1 MSSDHRGSRRTGP
14 AFAAAVVNVVAGAA
28 VALCALQV
36 FLVLSGIP
44 LIPSDDAWVPPT
56 AVPQV
61 LQLDLPADAPRTEVT
76 VLPLWIRLLGISST
90 VLMTAMLVIALRAV
104 HHVARRS
111 AQGRPFAD
119 DVVRRLR
126 RVTVWLLV
134 LVGLRLL
141 VDVGTGAA
149 LQGWFTDHLDATGAG
164 GGLGLDVPSLSVPMI
179 VAAAVAATLAHA
191 FARGRDLV
199 DATDGLV

>member
-1 MSSDHRGSRRTGP
+1 M
-14 AFAAAVVNVVAGAA
+14 NVVVGAA

-36 FLVLSGIP
+36 FLVVSGIP
-44 LIPSDDAWVPPT
+44 VIPSDDAWVPPS
-56 AVPQV
+56 ALPQV
-61 LQLDLPADAPRTEVT
+61 LQLDLPVDALRTEVT
-76 VLPLWIRLLGISST
+76 VLPLWIRLLGVSST
-90 VLMTAMLVIALRAV
+90 VLMAAMLVIALRAV

-126 RVTVWLLV
+126 RVAVWLLA

-141 VDVGTGAA
+141 VDVATGAA
-149 LQGWFTDHLDATGAG
+149 VERRFADHLDATEAG
-164 GGLGLDVPSLSVPMI
+164 GALGIDLPSLSVPMI
-179 VAAAVAATLAHA
+179 VAAAVAAVLAHA
-191 FARGRDLV
+191 FATGRDLV